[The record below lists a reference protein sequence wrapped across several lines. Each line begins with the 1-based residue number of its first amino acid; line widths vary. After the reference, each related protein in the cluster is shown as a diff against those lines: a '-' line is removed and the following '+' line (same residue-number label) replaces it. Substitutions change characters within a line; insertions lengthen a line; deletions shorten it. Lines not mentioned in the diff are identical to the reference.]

1 MLLFLD
7 VVSPLPEFL
16 LIEDN
21 KVILERKIIKKS
33 TQKLSDNIFETYISI
48 NNALNLKEK
57 LNKIAIT
64 IGPGSYTS
72 LRVGAAFLSGLKI
85 SRDLLTYTFS
95 IDDIFKFNMNI
106 NQNNNLGVFII
117 SANDQKF
124 FCFLDNKKKV
134 IYLKI
139 EDKNF
144 ILPEK
149 IDTVLYNYKKIN
161 VEKKNIKQ
169 IRFNFTENFFLNH
182 QELNFS
188 RDKIIKPIYI
198 SNNTVLN

>member
-21 KVILERKIIKKS
+21 KIILERKIIKKS
-33 TQKLSDNIFETYISI
+33 TQKLSDNIFESYISI
-48 NNALNLKEK
+48 NKALNLEEK

-95 IDDIFKFNMNI
+95 IDDIFKFNINI
-106 NQNNNLGVFII
+106 NQNNNLGVFIN

-124 FCFLDNKKKV
+124 FCFLDNKKKI

-144 ILPEK
+144 ILPEN

-161 VEKKNIKQ
+161 VEKKDIKQ
-169 IRFNFTENFFLNH
+169 IRFNFTEIFFLNH
-182 QELNFS
+182 QKLNFS
-188 RDKIIKPIYI
+188 RNKIIKPIYI
-198 SNNTVLN
+198 SNNKVIN